1 MARNNRNDEISEL
14 LDSYI
19 GKTELNIKMDQFQKD
34 KLSRTDKRS
43 ESEIQAEIEP
53 EVVSSPD
60 ATVQIEPLNTGS
72 TIDETATATIQPGYG
87 DTRVVIEESQ
97 AAIPEAEKTMTAVW
111 KPEEMS
117 TTDGSNKT
125 VVISDNKIKELLEDT
140 SKEKQVK
147 NIKRKSND
155 ESKTIGRVAMIVLAV
170 IVGCALIFGAGRFVW
185 NLFQNEIISSDS
197 NEYYNELKEWAENYD
212 TYSDEEKA
220 RITEYEQKY
229 NQMTDDQ
236 KQKINEILKEKAGS
250 SFDTLLAKAK
260 SGTKT
265 DSTNNNTKKAEEKA
279 KLKEEIATYQ
289 SGLNTANET
298 LAQAQTAYNEAQ
310 AKFDSANT
318 AYTNAQ
324 SAVDGINSEIAELE
338 GRLDGASEDEK
349 SEIEAQIRINRELI
363 ATYDLNTLLSN
374 LESAQSALNQAQSD
388 LDAAQA
394 DVNYYVNQITPLQEK
409 LNALDEE

>member
-1 MARNNRNDEISEL
+1 MARNNQSDEISEL

-19 GKTELNIKMDQFQKD
+19 GKTELSIKMDQFQKD

-43 ESEIQAEIEP
+43 ESQIQAEIEP

-60 ATVQIEPLNTGS
+60 ATVQIEPLKAGPS
-72 TIDETATATIQPGYG
+72 IDETATTTIQPGFG
-87 DTRVVIEESQ
+87 DTRVMIEETEV
-97 AAIPEAEKTMTAVW
+97 IPDAGKTMTAVW

-117 TTDGSNKT
+117 QSQGSNET
-125 VVISDNKIKELLEDT
+125 VVINDNEIKELLVDT

-155 ESKTIGRVAMIVLAV
+155 ESRTIGRVAMIVLAV
-170 IVGCALIFGAGRFVW
+170 ILGCALIFGVGRFVW
-185 NLFQNEIISSDS
+185 NLFQNEIVSGDTDT
-197 NEYYNELKEWAENYD
+197 YYREIKEWAEGYD
-212 TYSDEEKA
+212 TYTADEKS

-229 NQMTDDQ
+229 NQLTDDQ
-236 KQKINEILKEKAGS
+236 KAKINEILMEKAGS
-250 SFDTLLAKAK
+250 TFDTLLAKAK

-289 SGLNTANET
+289 SGLNAANET
-298 LAQAQTAYNEAQ
+298 LAQAQNTYNEAQ
-310 AKFDSANT
+310 EKYNEANT

-324 SAVDGINSEIAELE
+324 GAVDGLNAEIAELE
-338 GRLDGASEDEK
+338 ARLDGASEDER

-363 ATYDLNTLLSN
+363 ATYDLDALLSA
-374 LESAQSALNQAQSD
+374 LESAQSTLNQAQSD
-388 LDAAQA
+388 LDSAQN

-409 LNALDEE
+409 LNELDEQ